1 MSLGTDF
8 DNEREQREWDAQE
21 SAVRAERVG
30 SSSVD
35 DADVAQY
42 RVIARALRTPQL
54 DAIPRDFAA
63 ETAARALREM
73 RLASETVEVWLS
85 RGLIALLLLA
95 GAVAL
100 RVYGGESLLGFSFSV
115 PDTVALNVQTVIG
128 WSLAVAVC
136 VGISSL
142 FASARSR

>member
-8 DNEREQREWDAQE
+8 DSEREQREWDAQE
-21 SAVRAERVG
+21 SALRAERAG
-30 SSSVD
+30 SVANG
-35 DADVAQY
+35 DAEVAQY

-63 ETAARALREM
+63 ETAARALREA
-73 RLASETVEVWLS
+73 RLASETVEVWLG

-100 RVYGGESLLGFSFSV
+100 RVYGGESSLGLSFRV
-115 PDTVALNVQTVIG
+115 PDAAALNVQAVVG
-128 WSLAVAVC
+128 WSLAVAAC

-142 FASARSR
+142 FASARRR